1 MGSADLRKALP
12 IAAVCALAL
21 AAAAGCG
28 QTTQDQNERLGL
40 RAKRTVESRTPIVVK
55 QPNPDVEV
63 VRTAVLRGDK
73 ESAVAVT
80 LRNTGAEVVN
90 DLPIVVGVRGSAGEQ
105 VLNSTA
111 ETPYFQAHAPLLAPG
126 DETTWVYT
134 SESDPGDGDGFAEV
148 GKPTEVLAVAPGAP
162 ELEVSHK
169 KAGSSKK
176 GPTTLKVEVK
186 NPHDFPQYD
195 LEVYAWAEK
204 GDRIVAAGR
213 GVLEHI
219 SSNASAELTL
229 TLVGDADG
237 SEIQVNAPATF
248 FE

>member
-1 MGSADLRKALP
+1 VGSADLRRALP
-12 IAAVCALAL
+12 LAAACALAL
-21 AAAAGCG
+21 AVAAGCG
-28 QTTQDQNERLGL
+28 QTTQDQNQRLGL
-40 RAKRTVESRTPIVVK
+40 RAKRTVESRTPVVVK
-55 QPNPDVEV
+55 QANPDVEV

-90 DLPIVVGVRGSAGEQ
+90 DLPIVVGVRGSGGEQ

-126 DETTWVYT
+126 DETTWVYL
-134 SESDPGDGDGFAEV
+134 SKSDPGDGDGFAKV
-148 GKPTEVLAVAPGAP
+148 GKPAEVLAVAPGAP

-169 KAGSSKK
+169 DKSPKK
-176 GPTTLKVEVK
+176 GPTTLKVEVS

-204 GDRIVAAGR
+204 GNRIVAAGR

-219 SSNASAELTL
+219 SSNASADLTL